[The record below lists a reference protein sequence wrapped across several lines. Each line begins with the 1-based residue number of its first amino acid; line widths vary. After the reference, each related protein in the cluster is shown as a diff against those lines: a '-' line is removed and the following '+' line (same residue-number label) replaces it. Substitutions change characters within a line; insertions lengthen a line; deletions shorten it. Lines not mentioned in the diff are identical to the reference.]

1 MEDQAKKLRELM
13 GEEKVDDE
21 VLIKKKAKTLA
32 VASGKGGVGKTNF
45 SINLAISL
53 QNLGYSTLLFD
64 ADIGLSNVEILTGIS
79 AKYTIADLILKNKGI
94 YDIIEE
100 GPQGIKII
108 SGGFGYQDLY
118 TLNDNNLNKLL
129 LSIEE
134 MEGEMDF
141 IIFDIGAGISN
152 MVLNFILAT
161 DEAILITTP
170 DPTSLMDVYALIKAL
185 NINGYTGKLN
195 IVTNI
200 VENRKDATEIFSKL
214 NRVANNFLNIELEF
228 LGYLEKSNL
237 VTKAVRN
244 QQPFIILDPKAGISR
259 KMNIMALKLTNIPVV
274 EEKLNFTQK
283 LKSLLFGRGR

>member
-1 MEDQAKKLRELM
+1 M
-13 GEEKVDDE
+13 
-21 VLIKKKAKTLA
+21 
-32 VASGKGGVGKTNF
+32 
-45 SINLAISL
+45 
-53 QNLGYSTLLFD
+53 
-64 ADIGLSNVEILTGIS
+64 EILTGIS

-134 MEGEMDF
+134 MEGGEMDF

-161 DEAILITTP
+161 DEAILITTPP

-214 NRVANNFLNIELEF
+214 NRVANNFF
-228 LGYLEKSNL
+228 
-237 VTKAVRN
+237 
-244 QQPFIILDPKAGISR
+244 
-259 KMNIMALKLTNIPVV
+259 
-274 EEKLNFTQK
+274 
-283 LKSLLFGRGR
+283 